1 MADIRTWTPES
12 DVLKPGEISGVQEI
26 RSWFERLPRM
36 RALIRQQQEHIESL
50 RSAATTTT
58 SSNSGAPGHSGT
70 SDKVGT
76 NSDAAMDAE
85 TKLAELKCQYAEMQ
99 KDAIDVAYLL
109 HADPVSIKRSRCLI
123 LSFVEGKRHAEIAPE
138 VGYSNPSQISRAISE
153 GLAQLA
159 ELTNELN
166 LSCPCTFCTMS
177 EGIVFTR
184 SGIYLLSASVLS
196 WYHRQSRKGPPIY
209 AVSEVHP
216 PQTSSITSLLDG
228 IATSHWH
235 FADCF
240 YAIH

>member
-1 MADIRTWTPES
+1 MIHKWIPDTDTQ
-12 DVLKPGEISGVQEI
+12 KPGETTDEQKM
-26 RSWFERLPRM
+26 RAWFERLPRM
-36 RALIRQQQEHIESL
+36 RALIRQQQEYIESL

-70 SDKVGT
+70 SDKVGI

-85 TKLAELKCQYAEMQ
+85 AKLAELKCQYAEMQ

-138 VGYSNPSQISRAISE
+138 VGYSNPSQVSRAISE

-166 LSCPCTFCTMS
+166 LS
-177 EGIVFTR
+177 
-184 SGIYLLSASVLS
+184 
-196 WYHRQSRKGPPIY
+196 
-209 AVSEVHP
+209 
-216 PQTSSITSLLDG
+216 
-228 IATSHWH
+228 
-235 FADCF
+235 
-240 YAIH
+240 

>member
-1 MADIRTWTPES
+1 MIHKWIPDTDTQ
-12 DVLKPGEISGVQEI
+12 KPGETTDEQKM
-26 RSWFERLPRM
+26 RAWFERLPRM

-85 TKLAELKCQYAEMQ
+85 AKLAELKCQYAEMQ
-99 KDAIDVAYLL
+99 KNAIDVAYLI

-138 VGYSNPSQISRAISE
+138 VGYSNPSQVSRAISE

-166 LSCPCTFCTMS
+166 LS
-177 EGIVFTR
+177 
-184 SGIYLLSASVLS
+184 
-196 WYHRQSRKGPPIY
+196 
-209 AVSEVHP
+209 
-216 PQTSSITSLLDG
+216 
-228 IATSHWH
+228 
-235 FADCF
+235 
-240 YAIH
+240 

>member
-1 MADIRTWTPES
+1 MIHKWIPDTDTQ
-12 DVLKPGEISGVQEI
+12 KPGETTDEQKM
-26 RSWFERLPRM
+26 RAWFERLPRM

-85 TKLAELKCQYAEMQ
+85 AKLAELKCQYAEMQ
-99 KDAIDVAYLL
+99 KNAIDVAYLL

-123 LSFVEGKRHAEIAPE
+123 LFFVEGKRHAEIAPE
-138 VGYSNPSQISRAISE
+138 VGYSNPSQVSRAISE

-166 LSCPCTFCTMS
+166 LS
-177 EGIVFTR
+177 
-184 SGIYLLSASVLS
+184 
-196 WYHRQSRKGPPIY
+196 
-209 AVSEVHP
+209 
-216 PQTSSITSLLDG
+216 
-228 IATSHWH
+228 
-235 FADCF
+235 
-240 YAIH
+240 

>member
-123 LSFVEGKRHAEIAPE
+123 LSLWKASDMPRSRLKSVIPIRLR
-138 VGYSNPSQISRAISE
+138 SQGPFRKVWRSWQNSRM
-153 GLAQLA
+153 
-159 ELTNELN
+159 N
-166 LSCPCTFCTMS
+166 
-177 EGIVFTR
+177 
-184 SGIYLLSASVLS
+184 
-196 WYHRQSRKGPPIY
+196 
-209 AVSEVHP
+209 
-216 PQTSSITSLLDG
+216 
-228 IATSHWH
+228 
-235 FADCF
+235 
-240 YAIH
+240 

>member
-1 MADIRTWTPES
+1 MCR
-12 DVLKPGEISGVQEI
+12 KSGHG
-26 RSWFERLPRM
+26 L
-36 RALIRQQQEHIESL
+36 EHIESL

-85 TKLAELKCQYAEMQ
+85 AKLAELKCQYAEMQ

-138 VGYSNPSQISRAISE
+138 VGYSNPSQVSRAISE

-166 LSCPCTFCTMS
+166 LS
-177 EGIVFTR
+177 
-184 SGIYLLSASVLS
+184 
-196 WYHRQSRKGPPIY
+196 
-209 AVSEVHP
+209 
-216 PQTSSITSLLDG
+216 
-228 IATSHWH
+228 
-235 FADCF
+235 
-240 YAIH
+240 

>member
-85 TKLAELKCQYAEMQ
+85 TKLAELKCQYDEMQ

-138 VGYSNPSQISRAISE
+138 VGYSNPSQVSRAISE

-166 LSCPCTFCTMS
+166 LS
-177 EGIVFTR
+177 
-184 SGIYLLSASVLS
+184 
-196 WYHRQSRKGPPIY
+196 
-209 AVSEVHP
+209 
-216 PQTSSITSLLDG
+216 
-228 IATSHWH
+228 
-235 FADCF
+235 
-240 YAIH
+240 

>member
-1 MADIRTWTPES
+1 MSDIRTWTPES
-12 DVLKPGEISGVQEI
+12 DILKPGEPCSVQEI

-58 SSNSGAPGHSGT
+58 SSNSGT

-76 NSDAAMDAE
+76 NSDAAIDAE
-85 TKLAELKCQYAEMQ
+85 AKLAELKCQYAEMQ

-138 VGYSNPSQISRAISE
+138 VGYSNPSQVSRAISE

-166 LSCPCTFCTMS
+166 LS
-177 EGIVFTR
+177 
-184 SGIYLLSASVLS
+184 
-196 WYHRQSRKGPPIY
+196 
-209 AVSEVHP
+209 
-216 PQTSSITSLLDG
+216 
-228 IATSHWH
+228 
-235 FADCF
+235 
-240 YAIH
+240 

>member
-1 MADIRTWTPES
+1 MIHKWIPDTDTQ
-12 DVLKPGEISGVQEI
+12 KPGETTDEQKM
-26 RSWFERLPRM
+26 RAWFERLPRM
-36 RALIRQQQEHIESL
+36 RALIRKQQEHIESL

-58 SSNSGAPGHSGT
+58 SSNSGALVHSGT

-85 TKLAELKCQYAEMQ
+85 AKLAELKCQYAEMQ

-138 VGYSNPSQISRAISE
+138 VGYSNPSQVSRAISE

-166 LSCPCTFCTMS
+166 LS
-177 EGIVFTR
+177 
-184 SGIYLLSASVLS
+184 
-196 WYHRQSRKGPPIY
+196 
-209 AVSEVHP
+209 
-216 PQTSSITSLLDG
+216 
-228 IATSHWH
+228 
-235 FADCF
+235 
-240 YAIH
+240 